1 MRGRSLLPLGIFF
14 LATPWILNG
23 QTIPLSLKQVVQME
37 DKRAPAGKLFSFTV
51 TLPRDRPIESVD
63 VFFEAGR
70 NKVPAQA
77 YVTKEALV
85 EESEKLYTL
94 EAKVPDHGQVFANV
108 KRKPF
113 EGWWSPRVAQTRI
126 EVHLAEE
133 TIARTFPFSVPLV
146 SAAVFWGIVTVL
158 LLLGVLALLKPN
170 PFSNDSRFA
179 DDARHSEWTGQAK
192 LKRFLLYPLNFA
204 ITPISTYSISAVQV
218 VFWTFIIIFAAAFVF
233 VTQSDFLPITEQ
245 VLILLGISGGTALAA
260 KANALMKSKDIPKE
274 YFSGIQRSR
283 FPKLRDFVTVGGIPN
298 IFKFQIFAFTLING
312 VIVLKELCSAF
323 AFPVIPPE
331 QLTLMGISSAIYLGN
346 EVTMENV
353 WEKIEKKVE
362 KADKIQDKQSDEY
375 KELKGEI
382 QDLLKSVYQAI

>member
-1 MRGRSLLPLGIFF
+1 MRGRSFLPLGIFF
-14 LATPWILNG
+14 LTTPWILNS
-23 QTIPLSLKQVVQME
+23 QTIPLSLKQVVQLE
-37 DKRAPAGKLFSFTV
+37 EKRAPAGKLFSFTV
-51 TLPRDRPIESVD
+51 TLPKDRPMKSVD

-70 NKVPAQA
+70 NKVPTQT
-77 YVTKEALV
+77 YVTKEASV
-85 EESEKLYTL
+85 EENEKLYTL
-94 EAKVPDHGQVFANV
+94 EAKVPDHGRIFAEV
-108 KRKPF
+108 ERKLY

-133 TIARTFPFSVPLV
+133 TITRTFPFAVPLV
-146 SAAVFWGIVTVL
+146 SAAAFWGVVTVL

-170 PFSNDSRFA
+170 PFSNDSRFS
-179 DDARHSEWTGQAK
+179 DDARHREWTEQAK

-218 VFWTFIIIFAAAFVF
+218 VFWTLIIIFAAVFVF
-233 VTQSDFLPITEQ
+233 VTHSDFLPITDQ

-274 YFSGIQRSR
+274 YFSDIKRSR
-283 FPKLRDFVTVGGIPN
+283 FPKLRDLVTIGGVPN

-323 AFPVIPPE
+323 AFPVIPTE

-353 WEKIEKKVE
+353 WEKIEEKVKKAE
-362 KADKIQDKQSDEY
+362 EIQNKQSDKY
-375 KELKGEI
+375 KKLKGEI
-382 QDLLKSVYQAI
+382 QDLLEPIYQAI